1 MTEHDTAKFWESRYT
16 ERDQIWSG
24 KANHALVTAVV
35 DFEPGRALDLG
46 CGEGGDSVWLAERG
60 WQVTAVD
67 VAPTAISRAREL
79 ATRTRVADGRITW
92 LVEDLS
98 SWHPPDSYDLVT
110 ACFLH
115 SSVEFPRTTVLQRAA
130 SAVAPGGHLLIVGHA
145 SPPPWARADH
155 HAHHHF
161 FSPAEE
167 LASLQLHEDEWEVVV
182 DEIRTRAAIG
192 PNGEHANLDD
202 TVLLVRRR

>member
-1 MTEHDTAKFWESRYT
+1 M
-16 ERDQIWSG
+16 
-24 KANHALVTAVV
+24 
-35 DFEPGRALDLG
+35 
-46 CGEGGDSVWLAERG
+46 
-60 WQVTAVD
+60 
-67 VAPTAISRAREL
+67 
-79 ATRTRVADGRITW
+79 
-92 LVEDLS
+92 
-98 SWHPPDSYDLVT
+98 
-110 ACFLH
+110 
-115 SSVEFPRTTVLQRAA
+115 
-130 SAVAPGGHLLIVGHA
+130 APGGHLLIVGHA

-192 PNGEHANLDD
+192 PNGEHTNLDD